1 MPDPVTFDSASAR
14 FGLPFL
20 YSGQAQ
26 KEVFVNEAFAATD
39 ALLHCKVE
47 DETASPPVEASEGQT
62 WLVAPGAT
70 GDWSGQDGSLA
81 CFRAGGWTFIPP
93 CDGLRIFNAASG
105 QENLFF
111 GLWRKASVPLEP
123 LDGTTVDVEA
133 RATISSLI
141 AALRVVGIFPTQ

>member
-93 CDGLRIFNAASG
+93 CDGLRIFNATSG